1 MKPCTDKTIKD
12 LLPAYREQGLDPQE
26 MDRVRMH
33 LESCGDCRAEL
44 SLLGLLAEESVPDPG
59 EAFWLAMPERVH
71 RAVREEK
78 GEKRRFGLS
87 LILDRF
93 ILPRWAWTAAV
104 AGVVLLVSW
113 VAFLAPLKSPERP
126 PSPVYEFSDETIS
139 TDPSLADPA
148 QISEL
153 DPDELDTA
161 ETWAGN
167 ELASI
172 SREVEQGVVN
182 GADTDLYEELRQLN
196 AGEVDRLSTMVE
208 QQWKQEG

>member
-12 LLPAYREQGLDPQE
+12 LLPAFREQGLEQPE
-26 MDRVRMH
+26 LNRVRTH
-33 LESCGDCRAEL
+33 LEVCEDCRADL
-44 SLLGLLAEESVPDPG
+44 DLLGLLAEESVPDPG
-59 EAFWLAMPERVH
+59 EAFWLAMPEQVH
-71 RAVREEK
+71 RAVQKEK
-78 GEKRRFGLS
+78 EKKRHFSLA

-93 ILPRWAWTAAV
+93 IMPRWVWTAAA

-126 PSPVYEFSDETIS
+126 SSPAYEFSDETIS

-148 QISEL
+148 RISEL

-161 ETWAGN
+161 EAWAGN

-172 SREVEQGVVN
+172 SREVEQSMVN

-196 AGEVDRLSTMVE
+196 AGKWSSFQR
-208 QQWKQEG
+208 